1 MPGFSSVIS
10 NNVLANHIIS
20 LAGKQVQGIGVFDD
34 INARNNLSGGDGNS
48 TSRVD
53 GFLALVKDA
62 DGSGTTKAYIFI
74 GGDSGDPDQGD
85 YVGDSAWT
93 NASNWKEI
101 STFTEV
107 SQDTTPQLGGN
118 LDVNGN
124 SITSTSNGNIT
135 IDPNG
140 TGNVLIGNFTFDAD
154 QSVGAG
160 QDGYVLT
167 HTDGSGISLQPSV
180 NTDTKINN
188 VRDNDT
194 STIITDVTSIRF
206 TGGLCAATGTTGI
219 ATVSVGGTIN
229 RLTDVD
235 DTISA
240 AAGDVL
246 IYNATSSKYEPQNLT
261 AGSNITIT
269 NGDGSITIAADQRT
283 QEEIEDF
290 VSGLIVGGEDITVTY
305 NDTAG
310 TLTIDK
316 DTTTSYY
323 PSTTGLDTDGE
334 ASGEIVYIGQ
344 SGDNLTAGSVYY
356 YTSSGSWQAADADAV
371 STASGLIGMALGTNP
386 TTAGVLLRGYGVS
399 SSNLGTVGSVVYL
412 STNAGEVTETAPSG
426 NGDVVRVMGY
436 TLNATSDLMYF
447 NPSPDWI
454 ELTV

>member
-1 MPGFSSVIS
+1 MSVR
-10 NNVLANHIIS
+10 LGGII
-20 LAGKQVQGIGVFDD
+20 KQLGDDD
-34 INARNNLSGGDGNS
+34 IYR
-48 TSRVD
+48 
-53 GFLALVKDA
+53 LVKGKDVDLTQADLMGDA
-62 DGSGTTKAYIFI
+62 LDDNDLILIDDGASGTQDSTKKSVVSRIWDYIVSKL
-74 GGDSGDPDQGD
+74 GSATSLTVGN
-85 YVGDSAWT
+85 YV
-93 NASNWKEI
+93 
-101 STFTEV
+101 
-107 SQDTTPQLGGN
+107 
-118 LDVNGN
+118 
-124 SITSTSNGNIT
+124 
-135 IDPNG
+135 
-140 TGNVLIGNFTFDAD
+140 FDAD
-154 QSVGAG
+154 QTVGAG

-167 HTDGSGISLQPSV
+167 FTNGAGISLQDASGLDGQAGPPGDDGLAATISV
-180 NTDTKINN
+180 GTVSTGAAGSSATVTNVGSSSAAVFDFSIPKGDDGDPATNTDTKISN

-194 STIITDVTSIRF
+194 LTNITDVSSIRF
-206 TGGLCAATGTTGI
+206 TGELCSATGTTGI
-219 ATVSVGGTIN
+219 ATVSVGGTID
-229 RLTDVD
+229 RLSDVD
-235 DTISA
+235 ETISPSS
-240 AAGDVL
+240 GDVL
-246 IYNATSSKYEPQNLT
+246 IYNSTSSKYEPQDLT

-290 VSGLIVGGEDITVTY
+290 VNGLIVGGDHITVTY

-310 TLTIDK
+310 TLTINK

-323 PSTTGLDTDGE
+323 PSISGLDTDGE

-412 STNAGEVTETAPSG
+412 STTAGEVTETAPSG

>member
-1 MPGFSSVIS
+1 M
-10 NNVLANHIIS
+10 
-20 LAGKQVQGIGVFDD
+20 
-34 INARNNLSGGDGNS
+34 
-48 TSRVD
+48 
-53 GFLALVKDA
+53 
-62 DGSGTTKAYIFI
+62 
-74 GGDSGDPDQGD
+74 
-85 YVGDSAWT
+85 
-93 NASNWKEI
+93 
-101 STFTEV
+101 
-107 SQDTTPQLGGN
+107 
-118 LDVNGN
+118 
-124 SITSTSNGNIT
+124 
-135 IDPNG
+135 
-140 TGNVLIGNFTFDAD
+140 
-154 QSVGAG
+154 
-160 QDGYVLT
+160 
-167 HTDGSGISLQPSV
+167 
-180 NTDTKINN
+180 
-188 VRDNDT
+188 
-194 STIITDVTSIRF
+194 
-206 TGGLCAATGTTGI
+206 
-219 ATVSVGGTIN
+219 
-229 RLTDVD
+229 
-235 DTISA
+235 
-240 AAGDVL
+240 
-246 IYNATSSKYEPQNLT
+246 T

-290 VSGLIVGGEDITVTY
+290 VNGLIVGGDDITVTY

-310 TLTIDK
+310 TLTINK

-323 PSTTGLDTDGE
+323 PSISGLDTDGE

-412 STNAGEVTETAPSG
+412 STTAGEVTETAPSG